1 MARIVYL
8 PQKVLD
14 VYKNNLVEGDL
25 LEDLIEIGRIT
36 HFYSKIG
43 VAVIHLKGQLK
54 ISDTIV
60 IKGSTTNLEQKI
72 DSMEMEHKSVETA
85 ESGQSVGLKVNG
97 KVREDDLVYKRQ

>member
-1 MARIVYL
+1 
-8 PQKVLD
+8 
-14 VYKNNLVEGDL
+14 VYKNYLVEGDL

-54 ISDTIV
+54 INDTIV